1 MPTCNHCVPQNC
13 EFAQWGKWYDAGGCT
28 GLCFRHRAL
37 AQPNNE
43 CGRPCSGVQEDTKP
57 CFKTECGRKPE
68 EDAMFGSWSEWG
80 LCDSGQRDRHREVAT
95 QAAHGGRSVEGP
107 LREVQPCGQGHVV
120 DCEMNQWNAWTTC
133 SCTCGQGWHTRDRRI
148 IRFSANGGKPCVGS
162 TREEHPCNEQ
172 PCNGLACQFSP
183 WSSWAGCDGYR
194 PFQRDRHRR
203 VEQPGSNGAGCSGTT
218 HEMEGCTSHGPSDC
232 VISQWDQWSSCDK
245 HCDGGQQVRHRK
257 LIHPAHSGGTC
268 PQSKMKQIRGCNT
281 QSCHSNQ
288 NDCILSP
295 WRSWS
300 ACTAQCEDGVRKRER
315 EVLQRAGEGGRGCSG
330 VMMQV
335 VGTVGFVEWLLLQL
349 WRFPQKV
356 EENSVIQWTSPKQL
370 HVISTDASSTAPM
383 PGGQNGSSGPNARLP
398 VATASSFD
406 IEAIKCRQIPVAGQ
420 LQAVARSG
428 TSAKVL
434 VLAVRC
440 AGTGMAGSLPGMNGP
455 TAAALASA
463 FVSDRGLWS
472 NTTSGTESQPIPFAP
487 LKQIQP
493 CHPGPRELA
502 PSECVHHHADCKLSQ
517 WNEWTEC
524 PVTCGG
530 GNKMRLRY
538 IFTPAS
544 NNGRPCEAA
553 LRETTPCATN
563 PCGEGCVDCLW
574 GHWSE
579 WGACSKCGDQR
590 FRQRDIMKLANH
602 CGKRCE
608 ARDAKEVSNCT
619 SQCDSMSFCVWKP
632 WTSWSGCSADCGP
645 ATRLRERS
653 LGLVQSKPNEY
664 LFKVAHDSYAG
675 LCAGTQTDTEACPTR
690 PCDNRCV
697 PTDCTFSP
705 WGEWHQPSCIG
716 LCTRSRSIA
725 VVNNECGEPCHG
737 PLVSTKRCLEECT
750 EVLDCEFRSWSHWS
764 QMDRSGP
771 GALRYRS
778 REVSQMPRNG
788 GKPCEGDI
796 REVDSFCEENDHLQH
811 CRLIP
816 WSDWVS
822 CSKTCGGGWQLRT
835 RAVAQP
841 ARNGGQPCQGD
852 LSEGQTCAEFPC
864 QEGDCV
870 LAPWSSW
877 GDCWGGQRTRSRRVQ
892 REATAGGRPCGGPG
906 SPVLLGETR
915 PCSQHGMDCQ
925 VSAWSAWDSCDKSC
939 GGGEQ
944 QRHRQV
950 QVYPMHG
957 GLPCPTSLR
966 ELRACG
972 SYSCGTVD
980 CEATAWTE
988 WGACSVQ
995 CGAGQQQRDRQIARS
1010 AQGEGRKCNFILS
1023 ETRACRHTGGGS
1035 MPGCGMVNCLWG
1047 DWSSWSGCTCSC
1059 GAGLV
1064 PSLAAPQYGQQ
1075 FTSAFEQ
1082 SPHPD
1087 IDMFYVV
1094 NVAAGGGQRT
1104 RNRHIA
1110 QSPQVSLLTMLL
1122 TTGNIRAEVA
1132 DAKQSTKRRSA
1143 LATRTAAQR
1152 LPAAMEPGA
1161 SGRSGHPAL
1170 PPAPEVYDT
1179 VIDGWS
1185 TRPMNAADLP
1195 KDSRGMWPSWLAW
1208 AVGNHCWQRLG
1219 GEGDE
1224 RGKEFM
1230 QSWMILDGRRWNE
1243 MVHGRGRGEWC
1254 VGATKETSPCAPSP
1268 GAPAPIACQPV
1279 HARDCIISQWSSWGQ
1294 CDVTCGGGQSMR
1306 ERSVDHE
1313 ARDTP

>member
-1 MPTCNHCVPQNC
+1 
-13 EFAQWGKWYDAGGCT
+13 
-28 GLCFRHRAL
+28 
-37 AQPNNE
+37 
-43 CGRPCSGVQEDTKP
+43 
-57 CFKTECGRKPE
+57 
-68 EDAMFGSWSEWG
+68 
-80 LCDSGQRDRHREVAT
+80 
-95 QAAHGGRSVEGP
+95 
-107 LREVQPCGQGHVV
+107 
-120 DCEMNQWNAWTTC
+120 
-133 SCTCGQGWHTRDRRI
+133 
-148 IRFSANGGKPCVGS
+148 
-162 TREEHPCNEQ
+162 
-172 PCNGLACQFSP
+172 
-183 WSSWAGCDGYR
+183 
-194 PFQRDRHRR
+194 
-203 VEQPGSNGAGCSGTT
+203 
-218 HEMEGCTSHGPSDC
+218 MEGCTSHGPSDC

-281 QSCHSNQ
+281 HSCHSNQ

-335 VGTVGFVEWLLLQL
+335 VSCTGPGCGEQDCQWGAWDSWSGCSCSCGGGTKRRNRQVQV
-349 WRFPQKV
+349 
-356 EENSVIQWTSPKQL
+356 SPKGGGELCDPVDKSEAAPCNQ
-370 HVISTDASSTAPM
+370 HRCFERCTDARWSEWKQWSECSASCGYGFKFRHRSHQVQANSCGRPAT
-383 PGGQNGSSGPNARLP
+383 GRGQEWDVCEGSGVGSAVCGDRDGRLSAWNEWSDCSCTCFGIRERQRIVEQYHFGNG
-398 VATASSFD
+398 
-406 IEAIKCRQIPVAGQ
+406 K
-420 LQAVARSG
+420 
-428 TSAKVL
+428 
-434 VLAVRC
+434 
-440 AGTGMAGSLPGMNGP
+440 
-455 TAAALASA
+455 
-463 FVSDRGLWS
+463 
-472 NTTSGTESQPIPFAP
+472 PIPFAP

-544 NNGRPCEAA
+544 NNGRPCQAA

-653 LGLVQSKPNEY
+653 LGLVQNKPYEY

-690 PCDNRCV
+690 PCDHRCV
-697 PTDCTFSP
+697 PADCTFSP

-750 EVLDCEFRSWSHWS
+750 EVVDCEFRSWSHWS

-811 CRLIP
+811 CRLIS

-864 QEGDCV
+864 QEGDCI

-1023 ETRACRHTGGGS
+1023 ETRACRDNGGGS
-1035 MPGCGMVNCLWG
+1035 MAGCGMVNCLWG

-1059 GAGLV
+1059 G
-1064 PSLAAPQYGQQ
+1064 
-1075 FTSAFEQ
+1075 
-1082 SPHPD
+1082 
-1087 IDMFYVV
+1087 
-1094 NVAAGGGQRT
+1094 GGQRT

-1110 QSPQVSLLTMLL
+1110 QSPQGGGGRCEAKHKEEIGPCNTHSCAETACRDGAWGEWQEWSPCSASC
-1122 TTGNIRAEVA
+1122 TGGLRYRHRRMEHEANECGRPAEGLSRDVA
-1132 DAKQSTKRRSA
+1132 PCNQNVPCAGDVNCQFDSWTQWSACTRTCDGIKRRS
-1143 LATRTAAQR
+1143 
-1152 LPAAMEPGA
+1152 
-1161 SGRSGHPAL
+1161 
-1170 PPAPEVYDT
+1170 
-1179 VIDGWS
+1179 
-1185 TRPMNAADLP
+1185 
-1195 KDSRGMWPSWLAW
+1195 
-1208 AVGNHCWQRLG
+1208 
-1219 GEGDE
+1219 
-1224 RGKEFM
+1224 
-1230 QSWMILDGRRWNE
+1230 RRIA
-1243 MVHGRGRGEWC
+1243 VHGRGRGEWC

-1306 ERSVDHE
+1306 ERSVDQEARGGGTPCLGSLTETRGCHNQECHHEGPRRDCRWGEWSQWGACNKCGGQRERFRHVIHE
-1313 ARDTP
+1313 ALNGGRPCELGSAEETGRCPRKCHESMYCIWSQWESWSDCSMSCGTGGIRHRQRALALKTEAEVRALGLLYEVNEGLASPPLPSQGAQFQMITAFAGGILATMVLLHVPQSLRAWFAERDHIPTSQVELAEPQGFLSRWWAHREAQNDGYLPVSTAVGSDLDA